1 MTNCVESAS
10 CMPTNPLDVL
20 NIYDV
25 FFGSGMSLLIM
36 ALIIGIITI
45 AIYVRNRSLPM
56 LTILGI
62 YEIAAFGTIMT
73 SHYIASQ
80 YQIAIYVLGAGVAT
94 AIVMLILRM
103 VKE

>member
-1 MTNCVESAS
+1 MTNCYETGT

-20 NIYDV
+20 NIFDV
-25 FFGSGMSLLIM
+25 WFGTGMSLLVM
-36 ALIIGIITI
+36 AMLLGTITL

-62 YEIAAFGTIMT
+62 YEIAAFGSIIT
-73 SHYIASQ
+73 SKYISSQ
-80 YQIAIYVLGAGVAT
+80 YQIAIYVMGIGIAT
-94 AIVMLILRM
+94 AVIMLVLRL